1 MQGTNTLT
9 CSKTLAN
16 DSTQSVHKRQG
27 LAKLSVCI
35 PEQSKL
41 GPEKISCKSMFV
53 FMQRGPF
60 HNQKP
65 QSLISC
71 TSSLICMPCL
81 HTQILQPILFYWLE
95 RTTEA
100 ANCTILG
107 TKTKGCSYSEF
118 GNACKQKRQWHQT
131 RSLIREGVLR
141 VK

>member
-71 TSSLICMPCL
+71 TSSLVC
-81 HTQILQPILFYWLE
+81 ILKFFNRYCSTGWKEPQKQPTVQFWG
-95 RTTEA
+95 R
-100 ANCTILG
+100 N
-107 TKTKGCSYSEF
+107 
-118 GNACKQKRQWHQT
+118 
-131 RSLIREGVLR
+131 
-141 VK
+141 